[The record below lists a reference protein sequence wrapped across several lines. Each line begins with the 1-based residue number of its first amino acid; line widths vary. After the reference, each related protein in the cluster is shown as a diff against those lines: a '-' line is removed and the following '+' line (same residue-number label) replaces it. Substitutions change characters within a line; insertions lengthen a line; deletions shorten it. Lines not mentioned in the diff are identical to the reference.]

1 MNLCLTRDLV
11 SLTSKMKKLA
21 RKNSI
26 VPVTSKQPGDV
37 ISEHTTEASDKQAR
51 TEIKGDKSKK
61 PSRRLGSYAKIL
73 SRSFSLLALHPIT
86 DGLEMTKLRRN
97 KTHTHNTIAAN

>member
-1 MNLCLTRDLV
+1 MLTRDLV

-26 VPVTSKQPGDV
+26 VPVTSKQSED
-37 ISEHTTEASDKQAR
+37 IKSEHTTDASDKQAR
-51 TEIKGDKSKK
+51 TGSKSDKSKK
-61 PSRRLGSYAKIL
+61 TSRRLGSYAKVL

-97 KTHTHNTIAAN
+97 NTYA